1 MTLYTALF
9 LLIALGAAL
18 GISYYQYFYKTSYK
32 EPIFKYLALLRALT
46 FFLIGALLI
55 NPKFNKNTYSVE
67 KPNLVLAID
76 NSMSVPFFKE
86 ADNVKQTINALKAD
100 AEVSKKFALQSFT
113 FGDNLVQADTFSF
126 KENQTKIETALQ
138 QLNSLYSKNST
149 LIIVSDGN
157 QTQGEDYRYF
167 KSKFPIYTLVVG
179 DTSHYNDLEIS
190 QINTNPYS
198 YIGNNFPVEVF
209 LTRDGN
215 QAFTS
220 TFKVSEKGKTIYSK
234 QVDFAKDENS
244 KTLAFNLKTRASGT
258 HQFKATISPF
268 TNEKNLKNNQQYFS
282 ITTLSER
289 SNILLVSDINHPD
302 IGVLKRSIESNK
314 QRKLNVVIGKVNLA
328 DLAKY
333 QLIVLY
339 QPTNAQSKLF
349 EKIEKEKLPYF
360 VITGPKTD
368 WQFLNK
374 AQSTFSKSFITQSQD
389 YLPQLNANY
398 TPFVLK
404 DIGFGNFPPLEDFF
418 GNIVF
423 KTSNY
428 QTLLYQKIGND
439 ITQQPLLST
448 FKRDNRRGAVL
459 FGANIWEWRMTSFSG
474 QQNFIAF
481 DNFLNTLIQYLVEIK
496 ANKQLI
502 VDYKPVVYS
511 NEPLEFIV
519 NYLDANRKFDS
530 RASLE
535 INITNE
541 NTKDKI
547 SYPLALKTNYYYIN
561 LSNQEAGDYSFTIK
575 ETKSGLSQKGKF
587 TILNFPIEQQFYN
600 ANFEKLT
607 SLSESNSGKAFLL
620 NNYTDLKSILLKDNS
635 FKSIETKKVITSNL
649 LSFKWLLLLIIV
661 SAVTEWFIRKIHG
674 LT

>member
-1 MTLYTALF
+1 M
-9 LLIALGAAL
+9 
-18 GISYYQYFYKTSYK
+18 
-32 EPIFKYLALLRALT
+32 
-46 FFLIGALLI
+46 
-55 NPKFNKNTYSVE
+55 
-67 KPNLVLAID
+67 
-76 NSMSVPFFKE
+76 
-86 ADNVKQTINALKAD
+86 
-100 AEVSKKFALQSFT
+100 
-113 FGDNLVQADTFSF
+113 
-126 KENQTKIETALQ
+126 
-138 QLNSLYSKNST
+138 
-149 LIIVSDGN
+149 
-157 QTQGEDYRYF
+157 
-167 KSKFPIYTLVVG
+167 
-179 DTSHYNDLEIS
+179 
-190 QINTNPYS
+190 
-198 YIGNNFPVEVF
+198 
-209 LTRDGN
+209 
-215 QAFTS
+215 
-220 TFKVSEKGKTIYSK
+220 
-234 QVDFAKDENS
+234 
-244 KTLAFNLKTRASGT
+244 
-258 HQFKATISPF
+258 
-268 TNEKNLKNNQQYFS
+268 
-282 ITTLSER
+282 
-289 SNILLVSDINHPD
+289 
-302 IGVLKRSIESNK
+302 
-314 QRKLNVVIGKVNLA
+314 
-328 DLAKY
+328 
-333 QLIVLY
+333 IVLY

-389 YLPQLNANY
+389 YLPQLNASY

-439 ITQQPLLST
+439 ITQQTLLST
-448 FKRDNRRGAVL
+448 YKRENRRGAVL